1 MAKNTNKTSL
11 TTGVVQ
17 PPKTPRMATMVPTN
31 SETAGATPR
40 LPVRPPKPSKK

>member
-1 MAKNTNKTSL
+1 MSKKTNRTSL
-11 TTGVVQ
+11 TGVVQ

-40 LPVRPPKPSKK
+40 LPIRPPKPSKK